1 MACKLEAPIVT
12 MVAAVC
18 ERALSELDAG
28 NPDLAPLVSQL
39 EKTRDEAT
47 GAAEKVGVCAD
58 ARGARQSTA

>member
-1 MACKLEAPIVT
+1 

-18 ERALSELDAG
+18 ERALSELDAE

-39 EKTRDEAT
+39 EKTRDEAA
-47 GAAEKVGVCAD
+47 GAAEKVGVCVD